1 MGKTGRI
8 GRVCGRLLL
17 WGAIT
22 WIALLLAIQGV
33 LSTES
38 GQRWARK
45 QVVAAL
51 SEALETEVTLER
63 LRLSGLAHL
72 ALEGLVVY
80 DKAGQPFLQTQAL
93 EVHWNPLFFWRGIW
107 RGRLYLPVSSLRLVR
122 PQVYLYTE
130 CATGLTNIDRLFP
143 PDTTES
149 PAQPLRISLG
159 SLRLEAGRLR
169 WVDSTQ
175 GPSRPTPPFL
185 AYDNLDL
192 DSLQLEAAIEWLGN
206 GRLFLHLRH
215 LSARERHTGFT
226 LQRLNGLIQAYPDST
241 VIPHLEIRLAGSQL
255 RLSGRFTQEGLDKLF
270 SDTETKFF
278 TTLIEGEVDWADI
291 SALAG
296 DSLPIRGRWRLTGT
310 LQGDEY
316 HFAVRNLRVGL
327 TPTEFLDLRSGTI
340 WHYARPERLHWQAEI
355 AEAALSAATLTYTLP
370 DVGELGFLNTTYIWH
385 LKGRHTGR
393 LHTYTAEL
401 EGEGLALKGT
411 LSRDSVW
418 RYRAELQ
425 LHHWPAQTILPLS
438 PVDSLTGEVALEGV
452 TFDLATLTG
461 ALRAELAGLYPKY
474 GPFRAET
481 HLQLASQQATG
492 HLHWQ
497 SGFGEVVFRGT
508 LPLGPGGAFA
518 GEGAFS
524 ALHGSLWGASGQLSG
539 AFSLAG
545 NGRPWAEGQGRLH
558 LSTLRWQ
565 RADTVIRLPDLHVE
579 AEQGTFYRLEGSGVS
594 VSIRASPGWI
604 EGISA
609 WLDSWKSWISAGTW
623 SRDTLERPWHLQAH
637 AYLALPVWG
646 PLVGLANLPES
657 YGLNLNVE
665 AQMALPTPTVQV
677 RLMWD
682 SLLQKALHLGP
693 TSLAITLTGTGLP
706 TFNLTGTSQRGRY
719 YLVYENLHLTAGGPL
734 SGGQIALQTQL
745 GSQRDTLH
753 LALRWVWPSG
763 QSPFWLMLE
772 PSSFFSLGG
781 QPWGFVREG
790 RFTLSAEGQ
799 WSLSEV
805 IAQAPEGHVHFSRDT
820 AALSI
825 QADSLSLSAL
835 LGVLG
840 YALPVE
846 GRLSARWFQAHEAPT
861 FQITLESLAYQGQTY
876 PDFWAEGATQGDSV
890 SFLLGL
896 GEHRQPLFSARGWYN
911 LADSL
916 TPLQIETGPFA
927 LPVAW
932 AQPFL
937 GQYFEQ
943 VRGTLRSSRLVVRGP
958 LSAPNVYGELF
969 CDGVSFYMPLT
980 RTSYR
985 LEGVMR
991 LRHDT
996 LFLPAVELQDARRK
1010 RAYLL
1015 GYVAFPHWSDAYL
1028 QVKARLK
1035 DRSFLLSALPPTTDA
1050 YLYGRAELE
1059 EGELTLEGPW
1069 RSPLLRGT
1077 VRLAEST
1084 ELTLPLQTY
1093 ERSEG
1098 LSYVEFVGAEK
1109 DTLRDTTLHAP
1120 TGVDIRVTLLTVPQ
1134 ARFRLL
1140 FDERTGDEVIAQGT
1154 SSLVLSI
1161 SRDGEVR
1168 LSGSYEVQGG
1178 EYRVNLQ
1185 GLAAKRLFLEA
1196 GSFITWD
1203 GDLYEGRLNL
1213 SAVYRT
1219 FSSLR
1224 MIDTAYTNTLPVEV
1238 RVFLEGTLLSPKL
1251 RFQVDVPSISGS
1263 ATPLVNLFLQRL
1275 ASDEAER
1282 NRQVFALLVL
1292 GSFVPPEQAIGS
1304 QEVSSGVSATLAEF
1318 LSAQLASWLG
1328 QGLSNQVGVAFTM
1341 GQWNELSAQLRLSL
1355 GSRLTVER
1363 DGILVSPSQNAAS
1376 LGNLSA
1382 RYRILPKR
1390 LTRPTQWQL
1399 EVEGFSRQTFLL
1411 GTVGSTSQGAGFRV
1425 KKSFYLPE
1433 RRRRSA
1439 PPPKELP
1446 K

>member
-1 MGKTGRI
+1 MGKAGRI
-8 GRVCGRLLL
+8 ARVCLRLVL

-22 WIALLLAIQGV
+22 WIAFLLAIQGV
-33 LSTES
+33 LATES
-38 GQRWARK
+38 GQHWARK
-45 QVVAAL
+45 QVVAFL
-51 SEALETEVTLER
+51 SEALDTEVTLER

-80 DKAGQPFLQTQAL
+80 DKAGQPFLQTQTL
-93 EVHWNPLFFWRGIW
+93 EVHWNPFFFWRGIW
-107 RGRLYLPVSSLRLVR
+107 RGRLHLPVSSLRLVR

-143 PDTTES
+143 PDTTEPS
-149 PAQPLRISLG
+149 PQPLRISLG
-159 SLRLEAGRLR
+159 SLQLVAGRLR

-175 GPSRPTPPFL
+175 GPSLPRPPFL

-192 DSLQLEAAIEWLGN
+192 DSLDLEGAVEWLGN

-226 LQRLNGLIQAYPDST
+226 LQRLSGLIQAYPDST
-241 VIPHLEIRLAGSQL
+241 VIPHLEIQLAGSWL
-255 RLSGRFTQEGLDKLF
+255 RLSGRFTREGLDKLF
-270 SDTETKFF
+270 SDTKTKFF
-278 TTLIEGEVDWADI
+278 TTLIEGEIDWADI

-296 DSLPIRGRWRLTGT
+296 DSLPIRGRWKLTGS

-316 HFAVRNLRVGL
+316 HLTAQHLRVGL
-327 TPTEFLDLRSGTI
+327 TPTEFLNLRSGTI
-340 WHYARPERLHWQAEI
+340 WHYARPALLHWRAEI
-355 AEAALSAATLTYTLP
+355 AEAALSAGTLTYTVP
-370 DVGELGFLNTTYIWH
+370 DVGELEFLNTAYVWH
-385 LKGRHTGR
+385 LRGLHTGR

-418 RYRAELQ
+418 RYRAELR
-425 LHHWPAQTILPLS
+425 LHNWPAQTIFPLS
-438 PVDSLTGEVALEGV
+438 PVDSLTGEVDLEGAS
-452 TFDLATLTG
+452 FDLATLTG
-461 ALRAELAGLYPKY
+461 ALRAELAGLYPRY

-481 HLQLASQQATG
+481 HIQLASQQATG

-497 SGFGEVVFRGT
+497 GGFGEVMFRGT

-518 GEGAFS
+518 GEGTFS
-524 ALHGSLWGASGQLSG
+524 DLQGSLWGASGRLSG

-545 NGRPWAEGQGRLH
+545 NGYPWAEGQGRLH
-558 LSTLRWQ
+558 LSTLLWQ
-565 RADTVIRLPDLHVE
+565 RADTVIRLPDLHAE
-579 AEQGTFYRLEGSGVS
+579 AEQGTFYRLEGAGVS
-594 VSIRASPGWI
+594 VSIRASPGWV
-604 EGISA
+604 EGISP
-609 WLDSWKSWISAGTW
+609 WLNSWKSWISTGTW
-623 SRDTLERPWHLQAH
+623 PGDTLEQPWHLQVQV
-637 AYLALPVWG
+637 YLALPVWEE
-646 PLVGLANLPES
+646 LVGLANLPES
-657 YGLNLNVE
+657 YGLTLHVE
-665 AQMALPTPTVQV
+665 AQMAPPTPTVQV
-677 RLMWD
+677 RLTWD
-682 SLLQKALHLGP
+682 SLQQKALHIGP
-693 TSLAITLTGTGLP
+693 TSLAITLKGTGLP
-706 TFNLTGTSQRGRY
+706 TLDLTGTSQGGQY
-719 YLVYENLHLTAGGPL
+719 YLLYENLRLTAAGPL
-734 SGGQIALQTQL
+734 SGGRIALHTQL
-745 GSQRDTLH
+745 GSQHDTLY
-753 LALRWVWPSG
+753 LALQWAWPGG
-763 QSPFWLMLE
+763 QSPFRLMLE

-781 QPWGFVREG
+781 QPWHFAQVG

-799 WSLSEV
+799 WSLSEI
-805 IAQAPEGHVHFSRDT
+805 IAQAPDGHVHFSRDS
-820 AALSI
+820 AALLI

-840 YALPVE
+840 YTLPVE
-846 GRLSARWFQAHEAPT
+846 GLLSAQWFQAYEAPT
-861 FQITLESLAYQGQTY
+861 FQITLKNLAYQGQRY
-876 PDFWAEGATQGDSV
+876 PDLWAEGTTQGDSV
-890 SFLLGL
+890 SFSLGL
-896 GEHRQPLFSARGWYN
+896 GERHQPLFGARGWYN

-916 TPLQIETGPFA
+916 SPLQIETGPFA

-937 GQYFEQ
+937 GQYLEQ

-958 LSAPNVYGELF
+958 LAAPQAYGELF

-996 LFLPAVELQDARRK
+996 LFLPSVELQDARQK

-1015 GYVAFPHWSDAYL
+1015 GYIAFPHWSDAYL

-1035 DRSFLLSALPPTTDA
+1035 DRAFLLSAIPPTTDA

-1069 RSPLLRGT
+1069 RSPFLRGT
-1077 VRLAEST
+1077 IRFAEST

-1098 LSYVEFVGAEK
+1098 LSYVEFVGSQK
-1109 DTLRDTTLHAP
+1109 DTLRDTTLQAP
-1120 TGVDIRVTLLTVPQ
+1120 TGVNMRITLLTVPQ

-1161 SRDGEVR
+1161 SREGEVA

-1178 EYRVNLQ
+1178 EYRVSLQ

-1251 RFQVDVPSISGS
+1251 RFQVDVPSVSGS

-1292 GSFVPPEQAIGS
+1292 GSFVPPEQAISS

-1328 QGLSNQVGVAFTM
+1328 QSLSNQVGVAFTM

-1363 DGILVSPSQNAAS
+1363 DGILVSPGQNAAS

-1390 LTRPTQWQL
+1390 LTRPT
-1399 EVEGFSRQTFLL
+1399 
-1411 GTVGSTSQGAGFRV
+1411 
-1425 KKSFYLPE
+1425 
-1433 RRRRSA
+1433 
-1439 PPPKELP
+1439 
-1446 K
+1446 